1 MFGKTHSTKTAEVEK
16 KWLVIDAKDLVVGR
30 LASIVAMRLRGKHKP
45 SFTPHMD
52 DGDHVIVVN
61 AEKIALTGRK
71 RDQKVYYHYT
81 GYIGGIKER
90 SAKSILEGKFP
101 ERIVEKAVERM
112 LPRGRWARSSSATSA
127 STKVPTIR
135 TPRNRRPCSTSP
147 NSIPRTAGALITMAE
162 TLSSLADL
170 AGTSAAP
177 VSQEAPVHVQK
188 LDKYGRAYATGK
200 RKNAVA
206 RVWIKPGRGLAT
218 VNGKPLDQ
226 YFARPVLRMVLSQPL
241 VIVNRITQYDLT
253 VTVSGGGLS
262 GQAGAVRHG
271 LAKALTYFE
280 PDLRPALKKGG
291 FLTRDSRVVERK
303 KYGHRKARASFQFSK
318 R

>member
-16 KWLVIDAKDLVVGR
+16 KWLVIDAKGLVVGR
-30 LASIVAMRLRGKHKP
+30 LASIVALRLRGKHKP
-45 SFTPHMD
+45 SFTPHVD
-52 DGDHVIVVN
+52 DGDNVIVVN
-61 AEKIALTGRK
+61 ADKVVFTGRK
-71 RDQKVYYHYT
+71 RDQKVYHHYT

-90 SAKSILEGKFP
+90 SAKSILEGRFP

-112 LPRGRWARSSSATSA
+112 LPRGPLGKKQLGT
-127 STKVPTIR
+127 R
-135 TPRNRRPCSTSP
+135 TPHSRRPCSMSP
-147 NSIPRTAGALITMAE
+147 NSTPKTAGALKSMAE
-162 TLSSLADL
+162 ILSSLADL
-170 AGTSAAP
+170 KGTDLAPAAP
-177 VSQEAPVHVQK
+177 AEAPVHVQK

-226 YFARPVLRMVLSQPL
+226 YFARPVLRMILSQPL

-271 LAKALTYFE
+271 LAKALTNFE
-280 PDLRPALKKGG
+280 PELRPALKKEG